1 MGEIEP
7 QYTQIPSAS
16 GKGQWTGRCP
26 ECRICVVSIY
36 GFQGSSPK
44 ESPITIIRVGTMDK
58 PEVLELTAQI
68 YVSTKLPWVK
78 LAEGIQSFDE
88 GYDPRLV
95 WNREQLQRFEE
106 CVGRPL
112 TWW

>member
-1 MGEIEP
+1 
-7 QYTQIPSAS
+7 
-16 GKGQWTGRCP
+16 
-26 ECRICVVSIY
+26 VSIY
-36 GFQGSSPK
+36 GFQGSFPE
-44 ESPITIIRVGTMDK
+44 ESPIKIIRVGTLDE
-58 PEVLELTAQI
+58 PGVLELTAHI

-78 LAEGIQSFDE
+78 LAEDVLSFEE

-95 WNREQLQRFEE
+95 WKKEQLQRFEE